1 MHVYKSKEYESYL
14 LLLLLSEI
22 LCLPLELKVSGSDS
36 ETNSYQLIVDLL
48 PSTTHLSCDVHMKDS
63 VQRKLSYVNF
73 DITEI
78 DEVMCYVFGKWHRYY
93 VKLFSLTQIL
103 LIDLKI
109 WLMKFKKNG

>member
-1 MHVYKSKEYESYL
+1 
-14 LLLLLSEI
+14 
-22 LCLPLELKVSGSDS
+22 
-36 ETNSYQLIVDLL
+36 
-48 PSTTHLSCDVHMKDS
+48 MKDN

-103 LIDLKI
+103 LIDLKR
-109 WLMKFKKNG
+109 WLMKFKKNGWGLKGEGLLNGIETESLKW